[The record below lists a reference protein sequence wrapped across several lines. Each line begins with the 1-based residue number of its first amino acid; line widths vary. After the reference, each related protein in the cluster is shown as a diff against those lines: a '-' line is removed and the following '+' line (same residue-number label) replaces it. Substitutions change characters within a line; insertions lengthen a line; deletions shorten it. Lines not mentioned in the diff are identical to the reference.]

1 MYHIKERGGIMN
13 KDERKIAIY
22 SRKSKYTGKGD
33 SIGNQV
39 ELCKR
44 NLELKFPNIDL
55 EKDIIIYEDEGFT
68 GANTNRP
75 HFKEMV
81 SDIKA
86 NKIKCVCCY
95 KLDRISRNVLDF
107 SELQQLLDLHDV
119 AFVSITENF
128 DTNTPMGKA
137 MLTIT
142 SAFAQLE
149 RDTIAERI
157 RDNMMELAKTGRWL
171 GGTTPTGFRSEK
183 MTIKSSDGKDRN
195 LFKLSPI
202 HDEQEVIKM
211 IFGKYKELGSQTK
224 VETYLI
230 KHDIKTKNK
239 IDFSRFAIKNILQ
252 NPVYAIADEELYHY
266 YDSMGVEIYA
276 PKEAFDGKYGLMVY
290 NKTEQKGK
298 KRQKVN
304 DIKDWI
310 ISVGKHKGIIS
321 GKDFIEIQNL
331 ITKNGD
337 KSYRKPVKNNALL
350 SGLLRCSKCG
360 SFMRPKL
367 RTYKNSDGDYSFTYL
382 CELKEKSRGEKCNC
396 KNPNGN
402 EIDKLVM
409 DTVKNMVAP
418 NGSLYKALLKIS
430 KGTFMETDTK
440 ANELITLKK
449 QYQKNETDIESF
461 VNKIMVVDG
470 EALEEV
476 NKRISELKAK
486 NKTLLEEMK
495 KLEDGSS
502 NNQITD
508 KESASIVLNIID
520 TYFTTFDTLNLDTR
534 RTLLKTIIDSVETD
548 GETLTIHF
556 IGASTS
562 PQTKNAPL
570 CDNSK

>member
-1 MYHIKERGGIMN
+1 MN

-171 GGTTPTGFRSEK
+171 GGTTPTGFQSEK
-183 MTIKSSDGKDRN
+183 MTIKSSDEKDRN

-211 IFGKYKELGSQTK
+211 IFQKYKELGSQTK

-252 NPVYAIADEELYHY
+252 NPVYAIADEELYNY

-276 PKEAFDGKYGLMVY
+276 LKEAFDGKHGLMVY

-337 KSYRKPVKNNALL
+337 KSYRKPLKNNALL

-367 RTYKNSDGDYSFTYL
+367 RTYKNSDGEYSFTYL
-382 CELKEKSRGEKCNC
+382 CELKEKSRGAKCNC
-396 KNPNGN
+396 KNPSGN

-409 DTVKNMVAP
+409 DTVKNIVAP

-440 ANELITLKK
+440 ANELLTLKK
-449 QYQKNETDIESF
+449 QYQKNETDIENF

-470 EALEEV
+470 DALEEV

-486 NKTLLEEMK
+486 NKSLLEEMK
-495 KLEDGSS
+495 KLEDGTS

-508 KESASIVLNIID
+508 KESALIVLNIID

-534 RTLLKTIIDSVETD
+534 RTLLKTIIDSVKTD
-548 GETLTIHF
+548 GETLTINF
-556 IGASTS
+556 IGANKP